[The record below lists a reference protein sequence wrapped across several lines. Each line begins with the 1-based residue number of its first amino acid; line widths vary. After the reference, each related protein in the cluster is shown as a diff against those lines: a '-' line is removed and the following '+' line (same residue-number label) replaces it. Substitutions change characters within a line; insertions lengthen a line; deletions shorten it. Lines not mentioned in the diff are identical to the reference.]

1 MLFEPIHK
9 LPLEG
14 GGGEENFGARKIK
27 IFFLGP

>member
-1 MLFEPIHK
+1 MLFGAIHK

-14 GGGEENFGARKIK
+14 GGDEEHFGARRIK

>member
-1 MLFEPIHK
+1 MIFEVIHK

-14 GGGEENFGARKIK
+14 AGGWENFGACKIK